1 MKQQPFIPNPEPEEP
16 EVQASSPEDDNRKAL
31 SRKRIFWTIVIF
43 DIVVAIIL
51 VYEIVSLFILE

>member
-1 MKQQPFIPNPEPEEP
+1 MKQQPFIPNQEPEEP
-16 EVQASSPEDDNRKAL
+16 EAQTSSPEEDGRKAL

-43 DIVVAIIL
+43 DIVVAVIL